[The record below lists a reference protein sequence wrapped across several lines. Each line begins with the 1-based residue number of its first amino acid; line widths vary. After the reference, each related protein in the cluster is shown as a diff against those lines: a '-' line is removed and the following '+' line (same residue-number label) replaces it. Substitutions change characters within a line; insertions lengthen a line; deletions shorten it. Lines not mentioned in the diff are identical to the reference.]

1 MRPELSACAASH
13 GGVFTRGEALTTGY
27 AVGEIRRLTRPGAA
41 WVVVRRGVYAE
52 RSLWESMTDDGR
64 YGLEVRAALLGGHG
78 DSVASHQS
86 GGVLLGMPMRPF
98 WRRSI
103 HTTRTGVQGTRRE
116 TGVRVHPAPI
126 DERDLVE
133 VDGFLATGLARSAI
147 DIARDR
153 GYQDGLC
160 AADAAL
166 RQQVPRAELERV
178 LGDMGHWPGVTVG
191 RAATEDADDGAAN
204 MGETLSRE
212 LAAGLG
218 LGRPETQYEVTD
230 GVRTAYA
237 DLRIG
242 PLLIEFDGRVKY
254 LTRELGGVSTRPPEL
269 VVWQEKQREDWLRRF
284 GYSVERIIWE
294 ELFGAERRATERRLR
309 AAYCEAVRRV
319 GPGSPLLIP
328 GPRAQSRVS

>member
-1 MRPELSACAASH
+1 MAA
-13 GGVFTRGEALTTGY
+13 GY

-103 HTTRTGVQGTRRE
+103 HTTRTGVQGSRRE
-116 TGVRVHPAPI
+116 AGVFVHPAPI

-133 VDGFLATGLARSAI
+133 VDGFLTTGMARSAV

-178 LGDMGHWPGVTVG
+178 LAAMGHWPGVTVG
-191 RAATEDADDGAAN
+191 RAVTEDADDGAAN
-204 MGETLSRE
+204 MGESLTRE
-212 LAAGLG
+212 LTAGLG
-218 LGRPETQYEVTD
+218 LGRPETQFEITD
-230 GVRTAYA
+230 GGRTAYA

-242 PLLIEFDGRVKY
+242 PLLIEFDGKVKY
-254 LTRELGGVSTRPPEL
+254 LSREQGGVSEL
-269 VVWQEKQREDWLRRF
+269 SPDQVVWQEKKREDWLRRF
-284 GYSVERIIWE
+284 GYSVERIIWD
-294 ELFGAERRATERRLR
+294 ELFGAERRATEDRLR
-309 AAYCEAVRRV
+309 AAHREAVHRV

-328 GPRAQSRVS
+328 GPRARILAG